1 MNRRWMWSAL
11 AAAGVACV
19 GPAMFAQVAK
29 PPTSNDLFSSDERD
43 GGRGGYNGGRDEV
56 MDGGRSGFD
65 SRRGGYDGGRGGFD
79 GGRGGYGGGPGAMMG
94 GVDARWNTPGLA
106 PVERDQEGEKLA
118 QLNGTLGAEIQQ
130 LAQKLRDADDE
141 EVAGETEKALNEKVG
156 QQFDVRQQMR
166 ERQLAALEAQVERL
180 RNVHNERADQRDR
193 IVRDRV
199 QQLIREAQG
208 LGWGDAGEGGAF
220 KMSWSAD
227 STGNPAF
234 NQSKIVIGKPGKLPG
249 EGGIRY
255 TPAVK

>member
-1 MNRRWMWSAL
+1 MKRRWMGFVL
-11 AAAGVACV
+11 AAAVAACV
-19 GPAMFAQVAK
+19 GPAMFAQVADK
-29 PPTSNDLFSSDERD
+29 PASNDLFSSDARDGDD
-43 GGRGGYNGGRDEV
+43 GGRDR
-56 MDGGRSGFD
+56 
-65 SRRGGYDGGRGGFD
+65 YDGGRGGI
-79 GGRGGYGGGPGAMMG
+79 MVN
-94 GVDARWNTPGLA
+94 VDERWNTPPLA
-106 PVERDQEGEKLA
+106 AVQRDEEGEKLA

-130 LAQKLRDADDE
+130 LAQKLRVADDE
-141 EVAGETEKALNEKVG
+141 EVAEESEKALNEKVG

-227 STGNPAF
+227 SSWNSDANPAF
-234 NQSKIVIGKPGKLPG
+234 NQSKIIIGKPGKLPG